1 MTVSLSRATLN
12 KKCNWK
18 TKFRV
23 TYYFWV
29 DFGDGE
35 GKEMPPLKWSVSL
48 KWLST
53 GAGQTGC
60 CCLCVSVCV
69 CSAN

>member
-1 MTVSLSRATLN
+1 MSVSWSSATLN
-12 KKCNWK
+12 TKCSWK

-23 TYYFWV
+23 TYYFWM

-35 GKEMPPLKWSVSL
+35 GKEMPPLKWSVRL

-53 GAGQTGC
+53 GEGQTGW

>member
-1 MTVSLSRATLN
+1 MSMSWSSATSN
-12 KKCNWK
+12 TKCCCK

-23 TYYFWV
+23 TYYFWM
-29 DFGDGE
+29 DLRDGE
-35 GKEMPPLKWSVSL
+35 GKEMPPLKWSVCL

-53 GAGQTGC
+53 GAGQAGW